1 MISPGMIYAVL
12 TFKVCDKHVFI
23 GPESDHWLCLS
34 LTDSLTNSLTQ
45 SCLVNLIDAYS
56 KLVEFVTVADNEDE
70 NRVGNSLLQIWKLR
84 FGHKA
89 KLFIRLS
96 AQGLVRSLKLKFR
109 RDFEAE
115 VWSVFCC

>member
-1 MISPGMIYAVL
+1 MTLACKDANL
-12 TFKVCDKHVFI
+12 KVIEV
-23 GPESDHWLCLS
+23 
-34 LTDSLTNSLTQ
+34 
-45 SCLVNLIDAYS
+45 
-56 KLVEFVTVADNEDE
+56 VTVADVDDE

-89 KLFIRLS
+89 KLLFRLS
-96 AQGLVRSLKLKFR
+96 AQRLVRSLKLKLR